1 MQLNYNCS
9 WERIYKSAKV
19 TGTLPIIE
27 YDNRLGWQFFSFFF
41 NIIKLGFSNWNSVAW
56 SCAELRGIVWN
67 CAELKVAKVK
77 VELFPL
83 IRETKLTIIS
93 LRIKKEIMKPLF
105 SEKEFYLKTLQYFKQ
120 NNTTT

>member
-77 VELFPL
+77 VELSPL
-83 IRETKLTIIS
+83 IRETKLTIKIS
-93 LRIKKEIMKPLF
+93 LRIKKGDYETFVFRKRVLF
-105 SEKEFYLKTLQYFKQ
+105 ENIAIFQTK
-120 NNTTT
+120 